1 MITGDD
7 ILAAEA
13 ACHVATEDDLGRARP
28 SSADACP

>member
-13 ACHVATEDDLGRARP
+13 ACHGATEDDLGPRA
-28 SSADACP
+28 AEQC